1 MDLVVGAT
9 GFVGGLAAR
18 QLRALGREVRAL
30 VRGGAGHA
38 GASALAA
45 DGVAVAPGD
54 LADPPSLA
62 LACAGCDTVV
72 CTATAMPNA
81 GGDAL
86 RRIDHDGVLELMAAA
101 EAAAVKR
108 FVYISYSRNIRT
120 ESPLSRA
127 KRGCEARLEAGRME
141 YAILQPSI
149 FMEVWLG
156 PHLGFDVAGGRVR
169 VYGDGKAAV
178 SYVSGRDVAAFAAA
192 AAARPGALRE
202 KVQVGGPEPLS
213 QLDAV
218 AHFERVLGRR
228 MTLDHV
234 TVSALEAQQRSD
246 DPLQQAFAA
255 LMLGYAQG
263 DAIPE
268 ARDNAA
274 RYGVTLTPLA
284 DYAGRFRAPSGS

>member
-9 GFVGGLAAR
+9 GFVGGLVAR
-18 QLRALGREVRAL
+18 QLRGQGRDVRAL
-30 VRGGAGHA
+30 VRGGAAHA

-45 DGVAVAPGD
+45 AGAAIVEGD
-54 LADPPSLA
+54 LTDPA
-62 LACAGCDTVV
+62 TVARACTGCGTVV

-86 RRIDHDGVLELMAAA
+86 RRIDHEGVLGLIAAA
-101 EAAAVKR
+101 EAAGVAR

-127 KRGCEARLEAGRME
+127 KRGCEARLESGRME
-141 YAILQPSI
+141 YAILQPSV

-156 PHLGFDVAGGRVR
+156 PHLGFDVVGGRVR

-178 SYVSGRDVAAFAAA
+178 SYVSGQDVAAFAVA
-192 AAARPGALRE
+192 AAARPGELRE
-202 KVQVGGPEPLS
+202 KIQVGGPEPLS

-228 MTLDHV
+228 MTRDHV
-234 TVSALEAQQRSD
+234 PVPALEAQQRSD

-255 LMLGYAQG
+255 LMLGYALG

-274 RYGVTLTPLA
+274 RYGVTLTSLA
-284 DYAGRFRAPSGS
+284 DYAGRFRIP